1 MRYNAYVEGAAGR
14 FAQQVQVEKDQVMRM
29 NEEKMK
35 LAKNPY
41 HFVQPQQG
49 GGIGGGIGG
58 GGGLPPAGGAP
69 GAWGGSPNGPGG
81 GAMGGGVAGGGGYSW

>member
-14 FAQQVQVEKDQVMRM
+14 FPQQVQVEKEQVMRM

-41 HFVQPQQG
+41 HFVQPTQQLSPNA
-49 GGIGGGIGG
+49 

-69 GAWGGSPNGPGG
+69 GAWGGSP
-81 GAMGGGVAGGGGYSW
+81 GAAGGGGGYSW